1 MTVSRMQNDVH
12 TLIHATMTRDVF
24 IISHGRVITERDVMV
39 LTRTQKEAEDVIF
52 GPFSR
57 MRLAEMPA
65 PQALWDMMHAQ
76 IGSFK
81 VQGKIGVRVF
91 TQFIHWLAM
100 QLLSQAFSNKTM
112 TEGFLADFNRGVCN
126 GKHDIQVVSPMA
138 AFEFCADMIDSVV
151 CSLAPDLFRVIDHN
165 GDDDLSRDEWVKFLD
180 CITSIIGMRNT
191 TGGDAGTKRETSD
204 QVLDLVFTIID
215 KDNSKTLELDEM
227 ALFFSKILRIM
238 VDLVRSAITTLGRSA
253 SEASKNH
260 VVDSIVAALDK
271 DGDGCLMPDEVFADF
286 CPPLL
291 AVVMQVPVMIKEAA
305 QTQVKD
311 EASKQEIMKRTSAQK
326 LMSFLEEV
334 KNHVL
339 HKMGATKDV
348 LFEQIKSMAV
358 VTAEQLLEAFQKKIN
373 DAPLDESAA
382 WKQVRI
388 VVEVVRSIV
397 DDLKKVSSSIHCIQ
411 NVFPEK
417 GTH

>member
-1 MTVSRMQNDVH
+1 MTVSRKQNDVP

-39 LTRTQKEAEDVIF
+39 LTRSQKEAEDVIF

-65 PQALWDMMHAQ
+65 PQALWDMIHAQ

-81 VQGKIGVRVF
+81 VQGKIGVSVF

-100 QLLSQAFSNKTM
+100 QLLSKAFSNKTM
-112 TEGFLADFNRGVCN
+112 TESLLADFNRGVCN
-126 GKHDIQVVSPMA
+126 GKRDIQVVSPMA

-151 CSLAPDLFRVIDHN
+151 CNLAPDLFRVIDHN

-180 CITSIIGMRNT
+180 CITSIIGMSNT

-253 SEASKNH
+253 SEASKND

-271 DGDGCLMPDEVFADF
+271 DGDGCLMPDEVFAGF

-291 AVVMQVPVMIKEAA
+291 AVVMQVPVMIKAAA

-334 KNHVL
+334 KKHVL
-339 HKMGATKDV
+339 NKMGATKDV
-348 LFEQIKSMAV
+348 LFEKIKNMAV
-358 VTAEQLLEAFQKKIN
+358 VTAEQLLEAFQRKIN

-382 WKQVRI
+382 SKQVRI
-388 VVEVVRSIV
+388 VVELVHSIV
-397 DDLKKVSSSIHCIQ
+397 DDLKKVSSSIACIQ
-411 NVFPEK
+411 NAFSQK